1 VRQQTLATEG
11 HQQCTNARQAGTTRK
26 PHGREGKT
34 PAHDE
39 RVINN
44 NKNNTMK
51 SIKTII
57 CTLCATFVTLT
68 FTQCIQAPQQQA
80 PAAAPVAYN
89 GEALRIAYVDIDTLL
104 MNYTL
109 WMELNEEMIR
119 KEENIRATLNEKMKN
134 LQTDFEE
141 FERKLNNNAFATRE
155 RAESEQNRILKKRQE
170 LEELQE
176 RLSNELA
183 IETNKN
189 NILFR
194 DSINTF
200 VQEYN
205 KQKGYNVI
213 LSRIGDNILYIDND
227 MNITQEII
235 DGLNA
240 RYDANKK
247 K

>member
-1 VRQQTLATEG
+1 M
-11 HQQCTNARQAGTTRK
+11 
-26 PHGREGKT
+26 KT
-34 PAHDE
+34 F
-39 RVINN
+39 
-44 NKNNTMK
+44 
-51 SIKTII
+51 KTIA
-57 CTLCATFVTLT
+57 TAFCASALMLT
-68 FTQCIQAPQQQA
+68 FTQCNQAPQQA
-80 PAAAPVAYN
+80 PAAPQVVYCDSTPK
-89 GEALRIAYVDIDTLL
+89 LRIAYVDIDTLL
-104 MNYTL
+104 VNYKL
-109 WMELNEEMIR
+109 WIQLNEEMIR
-119 KEENIRATLNEKMKN
+119 KEENIRATLNEKMKS
-134 LQTDFEE
+134 LQTDYEE

-183 IETNKN
+183 VETNKN

-194 DSINTF
+194 DSINKF
-200 VQEYN
+200 VLDYN
-205 KQKGYNVI
+205 KHKGYNVI

-240 RYDANKK
+240 RYDVNKK

>member
-1 VRQQTLATEG
+1 
-11 HQQCTNARQAGTTRK
+11 
-26 PHGREGKT
+26 
-34 PAHDE
+34 
-39 RVINN
+39 
-44 NKNNTMK
+44 MK

-119 KEENIRATLNEKMKN
+119 KEESVRATLNEKAKT
-134 LQTDFEE
+134 LQTEFEE

-155 RAESEQNRILKKRQE
+155 RAEAEQNRILKKREE
-170 LEELQE
+170 LEQTTE
-176 RLSNELA
+176 RLTSELA
-183 IETNKN
+183 IENNKN
-189 NILFR
+189 SVLFR
-194 DSINTF
+194 DSINAYI
-200 VQEYN
+200 QDYN
-205 KQKGYNVI
+205 KTHQYNVI
-213 LSRIGDNILYIDND
+213 LSRIGDNILYIDNA

-240 RYDANKK
+240 RHAKSKK

>member
-1 VRQQTLATEG
+1 
-11 HQQCTNARQAGTTRK
+11 
-26 PHGREGKT
+26 
-34 PAHDE
+34 
-39 RVINN
+39 
-44 NKNNTMK
+44 MK

-89 GEALRIAYVDIDTLL
+89 GETLRIAYVDIDTLL

-119 KEENIRATLNEKMKN
+119 KEESVRATLNEKAKT
-134 LQTDFEE
+134 LQTEFEE

-155 RAESEQNRILKKRQE
+155 RAEAEQNRILKKREE
-170 LEELQE
+170 LEQTTE
-176 RLSNELA
+176 RLTSELA
-183 IETNKN
+183 IENNKN
-189 NILFR
+189 SVLFR
-194 DSINTF
+194 DSINAYI
-200 VQEYN
+200 QDYN
-205 KQKGYNVI
+205 KTRQYNVI
-213 LSRIGDNILYIDND
+213 LSRIGDNILYIDYA
-227 MNITQEII
+227 MNITQDII

-240 RYDANKK
+240 RHAKYGNKK